1 MARARIL
8 VVDDEPFNLEII
20 CDYLEDCD
28 YEIETTQSGV
38 EALARL
44 EDAAR
49 HYDVLVLDRMM
60 PVISGM
66 EVLQRVKQHERL
78 KAIPVIMQTAAA
90 TPDQV
95 REGLAAGAHYYL
107 TKPFECDSLRAVI
120 RTALDDQ
127 RRRAELADRIH
138 EHRVAMQMVERA
150 EFSVRTLEEAAAVA
164 TTAALVCGRAEAVAM
179 GLAELLVNG
188 VEHGNLGIDF
198 SAKGALK
205 ESGTWAEEVQRRL
218 ELDENRDKRVRL
230 VVVREGER
238 WHFHVRDD
246 GPGFDWQRF
255 IELDPSRAF
264 APNGRGIV
272 LAKQIAFEEVRY
284 AGSGNEV
291 HAWTR
296 DEEGGRA

>member
-28 YEIETTQSGV
+28 YELVTTQEGAD
-38 EALARL
+38 ALARL
-44 EDAAR
+44 EDPEQ
-49 HYDVLVLDRMM
+49 HFDVLVLDRMM
-60 PVISGM
+60 PGISGM
-66 EVLQRVKQHERL
+66 EVLRRVKQHERL

-138 EHRVAMQMVERA
+138 EHVVAMQMIDRA

-164 TTAALVCGRAEAVAM
+164 TTAALVCPRPEAVAM

-198 SAKGALK
+198 AAKGALK
-205 ESGTWAEEVQRRL
+205 EAGTWADEVRKRL
-218 ELDENRDKRVRL
+218 SAPQNLAKRVRL
-230 VVVREGER
+230 TVQRDGAR

-255 IELDPSRAF
+255 IELDPARAF

-272 LAKQIAFEEVRY
+272 LARQIAFDEVRY
-284 AGSGNEV
+284 EGNGNEV
-291 HAWTR
+291 HAWCGSGN
-296 DEEGGRA
+296 GGQA

>member
-1 MARARIL
+1 MPRARIL

-28 YEIETTQSGV
+28 YQLDTTQSGA
-38 EALARL
+38 EALAWL
-44 EDAAR
+44 EDAGR

-60 PVISGM
+60 PDISGM
-66 EVLQRVKQHERL
+66 EVLRQVKQHERL

-107 TKPFECDSLRAVI
+107 TKPFEADSLQAVI

-127 RRRAELADRIH
+127 RRRAELSARIN
-138 EHRVAMQMVERA
+138 EHIVAMQMIERA
-150 EFSVRTLEEAAAVA
+150 EFSVRSLEEAAAVA
-164 TTAALVCGRAEAVAM
+164 TTAALVCPRPEAVAM

-198 SAKGALK
+198 VAKGALK
-205 ESGTWAEEVQRRL
+205 ESGTWADEVNRRL
-218 ELDENRDKRVRL
+218 ALPEHAEKRVRL
-230 VVVREGER
+230 TVAKEGGR

-255 IELDPSRAF
+255 IELDPARAF

-272 LAKQIAFEEVRY
+272 LAKQIAFDEVTY

-291 HAWTR
+291 HAWLAANT
-296 DEEGGRA
+296 EGTA